1 MPSATPEERAARG
14 RALRA
19 DVPRSAHAE
28 LPPRPAGVDP
38 VAILA
43 EEARSRAP
51 DLVPV
56 RHGRMLASPLA
67 FLRGAPAIM
76 AADLAATPATG
87 LRVQLCGDAHV
98 ANFGLVA
105 APGGRLALDVDELDD
120 TLPGP
125 WEWDVKRLAAS
136 LVVAARG
143 AGWDAAAGRDLA
155 AAAAG
160 AYRGALRDLAASGE
174 LEAWDA
180 RLPVDG
186 LQDRLERDLERK
198 GAGWRRREAD
208 PARAREGVE
217 VLRALCDVVDGL
229 PRLRPS
235 APFVAPLDGL
245 DVLEASLAGY
255 AAALPPDHRELLGRF
270 RLVQVARTA
279 AGVARVGTPS
289 FVALLVGR
297 DGGDPLF
304 LGVREAHASVLG
316 ALGGRRPGRRP
327 GRTGRRG
334 PAPRAG
340 RRRPAPRAR
349 ADARRPA
356 APRATSVVGRL
367 RDWRG
372 AFVPEAL
379 RPATLRRYAGACGWT
394 LARAH
399 ARVRR
404 PRRAGRLP
412 RQGRRLR
419 PGRGRLRRG
428 LRGPGR
434 GRLGGAG
441 RGRAR
446 RPAARDLLDLAGR
459 RPARRPRRRPA
470 ARCPRGAGGRAGRR
484 GSSSGPAAPRRRG
497 RSRAPS
503 RPPPAP

>member
-1 MPSATPEERAARG
+1 VPSATPEERAARG

-43 EEARSRAP
+43 EEARSRVP
-51 DLVPV
+51 DLLPV

-98 ANFGLVA
+98 ANFGVVA

-143 AGWDAAAGRDLA
+143 AGWDAAAGRGLA

-180 RLPVDG
+180 RLPVDA
-186 LQDRLERDLERK
+186 LQDRLERDLERT
-198 GAGWRRREAD
+198 GAGRRRREAD
-208 PARAREGVE
+208 PARAREGVD
-217 VLRALCDVVDGL
+217 VLRALCDVVDGA

-235 APFVAPLDGL
+235 PPFVAPLDGL
-245 DVLEASLAGY
+245 DVLEGALAGY

-304 LGVREAHASVLG
+304 LGVREAQASVLG
-316 ALGGRRPGRRP
+316 RWAGG
-327 GRTGRRG
+327 G
-334 PAPRAG
+334 PVGDQGARVVAG
-340 RRRPAPRAR
+340 RRLVQAVGDRLLGHVRTPGAGGAPR
-349 ADARRPA
+349 DL
-356 APRATSVVGRL
+356 VVGRL

-379 RPATLRRYAGACGWT
+379 RPATLQRYAGACGWT

-399 ARVRR
+399 ARSGDRLALAAYLGKGDAFDRAVASFAAAYADRAEADWAALDAAVRD
-404 PRRAGRLP
+404 GRLP
-412 RQGRRLR
+412 
-419 PGRGRLRRG
+419 
-428 LRGPGR
+428 
-434 GRLGGAG
+434 ATFWT
-441 RGRAR
+441 
-446 RPAARDLLDLAGR
+446 
-459 RPARRPRRRPA
+459 
-470 ARCPRGAGGRAGRR
+470 
-484 GSSSGPAAPRRRG
+484 
-497 RSRAPS
+497 
-503 RPPPAP
+503 

>member
-316 ALGGRRPGRRP
+316 RWAGG
-327 GRTGRRG
+327 G
-334 PAPRAG
+334 PVGDQGARVVAG
-340 RRRPAPRAR
+340 RRLVQAVGDRLLGHVRTPGAGGAPR
-349 ADARRPA
+349 DL
-356 APRATSVVGRL
+356 VVGRL

-399 ARVRR
+399 ARSGDRVALAAYLGKGDAFDRAVAGFAEAYADRAEADWAALDAAVRDD
-404 PRRAGRLP
+404 RLP
-412 RQGRRLR
+412 
-419 PGRGRLRRG
+419 
-428 LRGPGR
+428 
-434 GRLGGAG
+434 ATFWT
-441 RGRAR
+441 
-446 RPAARDLLDLAGR
+446 
-459 RPARRPRRRPA
+459 
-470 ARCPRGAGGRAGRR
+470 
-484 GSSSGPAAPRRRG
+484 
-497 RSRAPS
+497 
-503 RPPPAP
+503 